1 MVEPRVR
8 AVRPLSFM
16 RIRMIFLAVV
26 CTGWGQNAEIR
37 IPPVKAAVA
46 LEGHPINITAW
57 GVVKTAPEGFR
68 LAMTV
73 DLGEMQENLT
83 PVLAAQLNKSERCG
97 ERLTVEKAELFP
109 EAPGGVL
116 TAHVHYERYAC
127 VKAFGKEM
135 VKRLV
140 GGNAVVEV
148 ALTPSVGERQA
159 GPTPSHAP
167 PRPDGGAGG
176 SRIAVGAQVR
186 KIDAD
191 GSLGEALRSGS
202 MGDSLRQKIAASIE
216 NAIRKSANLEAALPA
231 QVESMANLQS
241 VRFED
246 GGAGRLW
253 LALAG
258 EVRLTPEQFRD
269 LAKAMKR

>member
-1 MVEPRVR
+1 M
-8 AVRPLSFM
+8 
-16 RIRMIFLAVV
+16 LAAV
-26 CTGWGQNAEIR
+26 CTAWGQTAEIK

-46 LEGHPINITAW
+46 LEGHPVNITAW
-57 GVVKTAPEGFR
+57 GVVKTAQDGFH
-68 LAMTV
+68 LAVTV
-73 DLGEMQENLT
+73 DLVELQENLT
-83 PVLAAQLNKSERCG
+83 PVLAAQLNKQERCG

-148 ALTPSVGERQA
+148 ALTPSVGEPPAGRQA
-159 GPTPSHAP
+159 ASGGAAPSNDPPT
-167 PRPDGGAGG
+167 RPDGGASG

-202 MGDSLRQKIAASIE
+202 MGDSLRQRIAASIE

-231 QVESMANLQS
+231 QVESVANLES
-241 VRFED
+241 ARFED
-246 GGAGRLW
+246 GGSGKLW

-258 EVRLTPEQFRD
+258 AVRLTPEQFRD
-269 LAKAMKR
+269 LAKGMKR